1 MSFHDLALP
10 RSWALTGVL
19 VRAGVELVVLPLWSH
34 AADHV
39 GRRPIYAVGTCL
51 IALYAFPF
59 FALLDTRDSAL
70 IVLAVGLGLGVGHAP
85 TSALNGCLY
94 AEQFPAHVRYSG
106 SSIAYRLSSVAAGAP
121 AAIVAAWLVQT
132 TGTTRA
138 VSWYVVGASTVSLVA
153 LALLSETKELEL

>member
-1 MSFHDLALP
+1 M
-10 RSWALTGVL
+10 
-19 VRAGVELVVLPLWSH
+19 VVLPLWAH

-59 FALLDTRDSAL
+59 FALLDTREPAL

-106 SSIAYRLSSVAAGAP
+106 SSIAYQLSSVAAGAP

-138 VSWYVVGASTVSLVA
+138 VSWYVVGASIVSLVA
-153 LALLSETKELEL
+153 LALLPETKDRELEL